1 MGEGKAS
8 LYPYKKM
15 DLGGEGPGVEE
26 EGRLVYILTEI
37 WIFNYGR
44 IHSSLVFFPVEPVNK
59 QR

>member
-1 MGEGKAS
+1 
-8 LYPYKKM
+8 M